1 MRGLETLGETY
12 VGVSLA
18 WADQGFGGAPFR
30 TWLKHALCWDLE
42 LTSGLSKPS
51 KPDFEVAPRRWVV
64 ERTIAWLC
72 RHRRLLCD
80 FERLVQVSI
89 GWAYAAMTLLMVRRL
104 AQ

>member
-1 MRGLETLGETY
+1 M
-12 VGVSLA
+12 
-18 WADQGFGGAPFR
+18 GGGQAP
-30 TWLKHALCWDLE
+30 WGAV
-42 LTSGLSKPS
+42 LSKP
-51 KPDFEVAPRRWVV
+51 V

-89 GWAYAAMTLLMVRRL
+89 GWVYAAMTLLMVRRL